1 MAPRRPYSAKEDL
14 RRAATLIFL
23 TFWLTTPLW
32 YLLLRFR
39 PPMFSVQLV
48 DARGLDAPPE
58 QDAPISTSFN
68 LTLHAANHRALD
80 RCYRNGEA
88 VVRYSGH
95 TVAWGRT
102 RAFCLAA
109 KEARDVP
116 VVAWADGVGLPES
129 VRERMAADRRAGAVE
144 LEVDV
149 RLFRGDDGSAR
160 PTWMS
165 CKVKAGGAKP
175 TGAAP
180 CTMFA
185 LQNWASDIVPL
196 WMRNF

>member
-39 PPMFSVQLV
+39 PPMFSIQLV

-58 QDAPISTSFN
+58 QGAPISASFN
-68 LTLHAANHRALD
+68 LTLHAANRRALD

-88 VVRYSGH
+88 AVRYSGH

-102 RAFCLAA
+102 RAFCVGA

-116 VVAWADGVGLPES
+116 VVAWADGVGLPVS